1 MLVALIPF
9 GYAFLF
15 GYCSIPPDKSTYNV
29 SAIQTESVASILDLD
44 LTSVHSFPGFIT
56 TDKVEYL
63 IIYIAIYNS
72 STPRSKF
79 LLKKVKKKIKNSPIK
94 HEKANHELPA

>member
-1 MLVALIPF
+1 MSTKNYVVMFMLVALIPF

-56 TDKVEYL
+56 TDKVGR
-63 IIYIAIYNS
+63 I
-72 STPRSKF
+72 
-79 LLKKVKKKIKNSPIK
+79 LLLRFITVQ
-94 HEKANHELPA
+94 LL